1 MKLSIVT
8 ITYNCIST
16 IENTLKS
23 LVTQKYKDFEYI
35 IIDGGS
41 NDGTLDVINKYSAII
56 SKILSEPDDGIYD
69 AINKGI
75 NVASGELIGLLHSGD
90 TYSKDTLL
98 IVNEYHKLNKNR
110 IIYGDTFFINDV
122 NELIGSQH
130 GRFETQSLNSGFGFM
145 HPSTFVPK
153 NIYKLVG
160 SYDTNYKYAG
170 DVDFFIRAY
179 KKGINFS
186 HSPHKVYM
194 KSDGTSERNFKA
206 AKLDYFRVLKAHNMI
221 SEFNLIKTKFR
232 FILKYYLLKKYIQR
246 EQVYKFKLQS
256 KYFLV
261 WLHNLI
267 YNCVPFFKIK
277 NTYLRVTKTNIG
289 ANSYIHS
296 KVKFLSVGKLFVG
309 DNVVINND
317 CLIDNR
323 GEITIG
329 NNVSVASS
337 TKIYTT
343 GHDIDGP
350 YFEGKRKNVSIE
362 DYCVIFSSC
371 LIMPGV
377 TLAIGTVVLPGS
389 VVTKSTE
396 PYSIVGGN
404 PAIRIN
410 SRSNDLRYSLN
421 HGYWFSS

>member
-145 HPSTFVPK
+145 HPSPFVQ
-153 NIYKLVG
+153 
-160 SYDTNYKYAG
+160 
-170 DVDFFIRAY
+170 
-179 KKGINFS
+179 
-186 HSPHKVYM
+186 
-194 KSDGTSERNFKA
+194 
-206 AKLDYFRVLKAHNMI
+206 
-221 SEFNLIKTKFR
+221 KTK
-232 FILKYYLLKKYIQR
+232 
-246 EQVYKFKLQS
+246 YKF
-256 KYFLV
+256 
-261 WLHNLI
+261 
-267 YNCVPFFKIK
+267 
-277 NTYLRVTKTNIG
+277 
-289 ANSYIHS
+289 
-296 KVKFLSVGKLFVG
+296 
-309 DNVVINND
+309 
-317 CLIDNR
+317 
-323 GEITIG
+323 
-329 NNVSVASS
+329 
-337 TKIYTT
+337 
-343 GHDIDGP
+343 
-350 YFEGKRKNVSIE
+350 
-362 DYCVIFSSC
+362 
-371 LIMPGV
+371 
-377 TLAIGTVVLPGS
+377 
-389 VVTKSTE
+389 
-396 PYSIVGGN
+396 
-404 PAIRIN
+404 
-410 SRSNDLRYSLN
+410 
-421 HGYWFSS
+421 

>member
-1 MKLSIVT
+1 M
-8 ITYNCIST
+8 
-16 IENTLKS
+16 
-23 LVTQKYKDFEYI
+23 
-35 IIDGGS
+35 
-41 NDGTLDVINKYSAII
+41 
-56 SKILSEPDDGIYD
+56 
-69 AINKGI
+69 
-75 NVASGELIGLLHSGD
+75 
-90 TYSKDTLL
+90 
-98 IVNEYHKLNKNR
+98 
-110 IIYGDTFFINDV
+110 
-122 NELIGSQH
+122 
-130 GRFETQSLNSGFGFM
+130 
-145 HPSTFVPK
+145 
-153 NIYKLVG
+153 
-160 SYDTNYKYAG
+160 
-170 DVDFFIRAY
+170 
-179 KKGINFS
+179 
-186 HSPHKVYM
+186 
-194 KSDGTSERNFKA
+194 
-206 AKLDYFRVLKAHNMI
+206 
-221 SEFNLIKTKFR
+221 
-232 FILKYYLLKKYIQR
+232 
-246 EQVYKFKLQS
+246 
-256 KYFLV
+256 
-261 WLHNLI
+261 
-267 YNCVPFFKIK
+267 
-277 NTYLRVTKTNIG
+277 
-289 ANSYIHS
+289 
-296 KVKFLSVGKLFVG
+296 KFLSVGKLFVG

-421 HGYWFSS
+421 RFGKAAKLLTKFVSTILLYFINFIKCVAWLLS